1 MGFRSDRRSR
11 PEKEGAENWEED
23 KVDEESDMD
32 GDKEEAGVEELTL
45 DRFSDF
51 SQSIAAG
58 ARIHNKSTRLI
69 IYRFFI
75 YDTSFYIIIAH
86 KY

>member
-11 PEKEGAENWEED
+11 PEKEGAENGEEEE
-23 KVDEESDMD
+23 KVDEESDMG
-32 GDKEEAGVEELTL
+32 GDKEDAGVEGLTL

-51 SQSIAAG
+51 AKSIAAG

-69 IYRFFI
+69 IHVLHI
-75 YDTSFYIIIAH
+75 
-86 KY
+86 